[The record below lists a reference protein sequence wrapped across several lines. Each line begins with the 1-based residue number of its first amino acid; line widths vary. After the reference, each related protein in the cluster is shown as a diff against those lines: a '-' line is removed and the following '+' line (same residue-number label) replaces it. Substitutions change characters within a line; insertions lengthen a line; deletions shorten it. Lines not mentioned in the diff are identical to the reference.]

1 MTEFTIPKRT
11 TIFAFAAIAFL
22 VIAAVA
28 SFFAF
33 DQQTVRWLYKL
44 NPHWNYRDAAI
55 LFKYLGKAW
64 LLVWLILFG
73 GILTGKNRTMVII
86 LLSLLAVFPI
96 VQPLKTLTQRQRP
109 RDYIERVIEN
119 ENQEKTFP
127 PVKSWSFPSGDTA
140 SIFAVAVALSPFV
153 SSFWGFLLLPVCC
166 LIGLLRVVDFA
177 HYPSDVF
184 AGAAA
189 GLLAGW
195 LILKIFSLLPL
206 PTWVDS
212 KHFSTAKIAA
222 FILIPLLLLIKDF
235 AQFASVLGPYGAVL
249 SIIFVVFS
257 IKKKSAAIQ
266 NKQN

>member
-33 DQQTVRWLYKL
+33 DQRILLYLYKL
-44 NPHWNYRDAAI
+44 NPHWNYCKPAVI
-55 LFKYLGKAW
+55 FKYLGKAW
-64 LLVWLILFG
+64 LLIWLILFG
-73 GILTGKNRTMVII
+73 GILTGKNRKMVII
-86 LLSLLAVFPI
+86 LLALLAVAPT
-96 VQPLKTLTQRQRP
+96 VLPLKHLTGRQRP
-109 RDYIERVIEN
+109 RDYIDRVIEN
-119 ENQEKTFP
+119 KSQEKTFP

-140 SIFAVAVALSPFV
+140 SVFAVAVALSPFV
-153 SSFWGFLLLPVCC
+153 STFAGLLLLPVCC

-235 AQFASVLGPYGAVL
+235 AQFAGVIGSYGVVLLIV
-249 SIIFVVFS
+249 FVVFS
-257 IKKKSAAIQ
+257 IKKKSASPP